1 MFTYRFPHLNDI
13 PGTESLSLWTLLM
26 PNEQT
31 TMGTSI
37 DNVLSSV
44 QGLTLGNDPYSTRN
58 QLTSL
63 QEAI

>member
-1 MFTYRFPHLNDI
+1 
-13 PGTESLSLWTLLM
+13 M